1 MKQPVLIAAL
11 VVAGGA
17 SAQQA
22 TRTPELISG
31 GRCLRTQLIRQTF
44 VRDAATIDFDM
55 KTGRVVRN
63 RLPEACPG
71 LGPTRAISYRAY
83 RDRLCVGDLITVLPA
98 AGPVL
103 GPTCKL
109 GAFESLGPRT
119 RR

>member
-1 MKQPVLIAAL
+1 MKRAILIAAL
-11 VVAGGA
+11 VLAAGA
-17 SAQQA
+17 SAQR
-22 TRTPELISG
+22 TERTPELVSK

-44 VRDAATIDFDM
+44 VRDAATVDFEM

-71 LGPTRAISYRAY
+71 LGPTRTISYRAY
-83 RDRLCVGDLITVLPA
+83 RDRLCVGDFVTVLPA
-98 AGPVL
+98 AGPVR
-103 GPTCKL
+103 GPTCAL